1 MGSENRR
8 TSITFIPKAAQDLD
22 EMTESTGL
30 NQNDVTNRAVQVY
43 AFLQREFLEGKVLY
57 LGQADGTDIE
67 RVHIV

>member
-1 MGSENRR
+1 MTNENRR

-22 EMTESTGL
+22 ELMGATGL
-30 NQNDVTNRAVQVY
+30 NQNDVTNRAVQIY
-43 AFLQREFLEGKVLY
+43 AFMQREFLNGKVLY